1 MADDPAFDDT
11 AVELPPGRDEPPIGR
26 TVATPGRLLREARER
41 AGLHVGV
48 LASTLKVSPR
58 KLDALEGDR
67 YDELPDATFARALA
81 LSVCRALRCDPAPV
95 LEAFAAADLP
105 SDPLRGAG
113 RGLNAPIRRGAG
125 AVTLRGHSRSA
136 PRARWWVAIVV
147 VIALAGLALAWWS
160 PSWTLAGGP
169 DAQGVTGTVS
179 QVVPEPAAQ
188 GVFSETRRSLAPP
201 LFFRVFA
208 KLVQPDVALVDVTS
222 GHRGPG
228 GAAVEAVAAP
238 SPAPDKAVAG
248 ASTGAADAAS
258 GAPEAPR
265 LAITAARDSWVEV
278 SEASGRVVWAR
289 VLAAGQTLKPEVA
302 PPLRL
307 VIGNARATQV
317 VFDGRELDLAPV
329 SRGNVARI
337 DIP

>member
-188 GVFSETRRSLAPP
+188 GVVAAAATGSAPP
-201 LFFRVFA
+201 A
-208 KLVQPDVALVDVTS
+208 DGPGATDVALVDVTS

-228 GAAVEAVAAP
+228 GAAVEAMAAP